1 MKKLISGVLLV
12 CACVSLEG
20 CCMWPYK
27 TDFDFPVPQG
37 EKCMSLYEVHKN
49 TEAGKY
55 GPETGIK
62 KPEESS
68 DAR

>member
-1 MKKLISGVLLV
+1 
-12 CACVSLEG
+12 
-20 CCMWPYK
+20 MWPYK

-55 GPETGIK
+55 GPETGLK
-62 KPEESS
+62 KPVESS